1 MWFFRTRPRLLRMF
15 ELVWGTADLITSFEG
30 FSMFPP
36 AAEEPVWDVATS
48 WFHTDQNAASRTG
61 LQTVQSLTSLFEQ
74 DEHSGGFV
82 VLPRSWAAHGALSRR
97 VMAARP
103 ETLAE
108 QARLPSSPRAAHHA
122 TTHHAPRT
130 THYSVH
136 TAHRLTAHCSLLCP
150 RPACR
155 AALSDAAA

>member
-1 MWFFRTRPRLLRMF
+1 MF

-103 ETLAE
+103 ETSAE
-108 QARLPSSPRAAHHA
+108 QARLPSPQHA
-122 TTHHAPRT
+122 THHAPRT
-130 THYSVH
+130 THHALRTTHHSLLSTH
-136 TAHRLTAHCSLLCP
+136 GAPPHSLLCP